1 MTKNNTAEDEK
12 EDESSSDDR
21 ENYEEFEIITKKF
34 IVPINEDTKY
44 VLESFQKP
52 PIQIGRILYLRADW
66 NMEKIQNGPEF
77 LEDESWS

>member
-44 VLESFQKP
+44 VLESF
-52 PIQIGRILYLRADW
+52 
-66 NMEKIQNGPEF
+66 
-77 LEDESWS
+77 